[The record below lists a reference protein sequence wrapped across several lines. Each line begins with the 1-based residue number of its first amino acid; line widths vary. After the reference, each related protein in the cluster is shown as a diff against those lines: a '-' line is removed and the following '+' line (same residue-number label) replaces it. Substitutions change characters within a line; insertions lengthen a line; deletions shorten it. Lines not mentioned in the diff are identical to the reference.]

1 MRTDLITDHGDHH
14 VRWVGF
20 GFILLLVFWLPFFGG
35 RGAEV
40 GSVCFKI
47 CSVSLHICTTIQS
60 AAFMT
65 NSCLVGAM
73 LETQT
78 DLNIFFPSWN

>member
-1 MRTDLITDHGDHH
+1 MLGG
-14 VRWVGF
+14 WG
-20 GFILLLVFWLPFFGG
+20 LVLFCGWFSGCLFLGG

-47 CSVSLHICTTIQS
+47 CSVSLHICTTTQS